1 MRQTLVKGLFN
12 MPAPPL
18 PSGRRHECFGLKIK
32 ASSTH
37 RHGLRVQT
45 FSHWTV
51 LIIRIKSLLEMCR
64 RKNRRVWALSVFYN
78 SSESKAAKRWTARRM
93 WTRPH
98 ITLDCD
104 FSLFICIFL
113 CVWGR
118 EMGSNFSNRCCNIN
132 KKKTEMIVSHLV
144 YLWFYINNGGDTQFR
159 LSQEKHQETSILLT
173 SIYNKTYIKII
184 FSAKQLRY
192 ITSTLK

>member
-64 RKNRRVWALSVFYN
+64 RKNRRVWAPSVFYN

-104 FSLFICIFL
+104 FSLFICIFM
-113 CVWGR
+113 CVGGR

-132 KKKTEMIVSHLV
+132 KKKNRNDCEPSCLFVILHQQWRGHTIPSFTGKTPGNEHIVN
-144 YLWFYINNGGDTQFR
+144 IN
-159 LSQEKHQETSILLT
+159 I
-173 SIYNKTYIKII
+173 
-184 FSAKQLRY
+184 
-192 ITSTLK
+192 